1 MCWVHVAVVISIWN
15 TTQSIMRKRVY
26 KVHSVMFSAKEKSA
40 VSLLLYEIPLDRS
53 FSLEII
59 SRSSTILSLQIGQLG
74 SVCIVADNCPIFF
87 FQRCRISCEC
97 YILLPLWTYSS
108 NKHVHWKIFSSSLLF
123 FFSFLLLWILL
134 LFSLHFHFFLL
145 FSVKNM
151 TKTRQ
156 KLAAA
161 IKRLYLGEGNGSTY
175 KASLRFV
182 SLYYT
187 SVTFASITRF
197 LIQWFPSYFTYK

>member
-1 MCWVHVAVVISIWN
+1 M
-15 TTQSIMRKRVY
+15 
-26 KVHSVMFSAKEKSA
+26 
-40 VSLLLYEIPLDRS
+40 LLYEIPLDQS

-59 SRSSTILSLQIGQLG
+59 SRSSTILSLQIGHLG

-87 FQRCRISCEC
+87 FQRCRISCEF
-97 YILLPLWTYSS
+97 YILLPLLTYSG
-108 NKHVHWKIFSSSLLF
+108 NKHVHWKNIF
-123 FFSFLLLWILL
+123 FFFAI
-134 LFSLHFHFFLL
+134 FFLFYYFGYSFYFHCIFTF

-175 KASLRFV
+175 KVSLRFV

-187 SVTFASITRF
+187 SVTFANITRF
-197 LIQWFPSYFTYK
+197 LIHLIFHLILHINKFSIENMP